1 MQEMLERLRAEG
13 LALIEGVSAVP
24 EAEKAK
30 VALFGRKGTLTL
42 QLRRLKDLPAERRP
56 AAGAALNALKQELK
70 GLLAA
75 RQAALVVQ
83 SDAGARADVDLS
95 LPGLPSAAAGSCHP
109 LPAIIKEICDIFH
122 GMGFTVA
129 EGPDVELDWY
139 NFTALNFPT
148 DHPAR
153 DSQDTFYINEKL
165 LLRTQTS
172 PVQVRTMEQREPPL
186 AVVVPGRVYR
196 NEAVDASHAAEFF
209 QIEGLYVDENVSLA
223 DLKTSVTQFIRT
235 LYGPD
240 TTIRFRPHYFPFT
253 EPSVEVDMRCFACG
267 GDGCN
272 VCGRTGW
279 IEIMG
284 AGMVH
289 PNVFTASGYDR
300 DAYTGFAFGLGIDR
314 IAMLRYGIDDIRLL
328 YENDLRFLHQFR
340 GVS

>member
-1 MQEMLERLRAEG
+1 MQDILERLRSEG
-13 LALIEGVSAVP
+13 LALVEGVSSLEDAD
-24 EAEKAK
+24 AAK
-30 VALFGRKGTLTL
+30 VALFGRKGSLTT
-42 QLRRLKDLPAERRP
+42 QLRGLKDLPAADRP
-56 AAGAALNALKQELK
+56 AAGAALNKLKMELEAR
-70 GLLAA
+70 LEERHAELEAA
-75 RQAALVVQ
+75 A
-83 SDAGARADVDLS
+83 DAVAGRGVDLS
-95 LPGLPSAAAGSCHP
+95 LPGLPPAASGSRHP
-109 LPAIIKEICDIFH
+109 LPDIIEEICGIFRS
-122 GMGFTVA
+122 MGFSVA

-139 NFTALNFPT
+139 NFTALNFPD

-153 DSQDTFYINEKL
+153 DIQDTFYIDDKR

-172 PVQVRTMEQREPPL
+172 PVQVRTMQRHAPPL

-196 NEAVDASHAAEFF
+196 NEAVDASHAAEFY
-209 QIEGLYVDENVSLA
+209 QIEGLYVDHDVSLA
-223 DLKTSVTQFIRT
+223 DLKTTVIQFIRT
-235 LYGPD
+235 LYGPE
-240 TTIRFRPHYFPFT
+240 TETRFRPHYFPFT

-267 GDGCN
+267 GEGCG

-289 PNVFTASGYDR
+289 PNVFAAAGYDR

-340 GVS
+340 GAN

>member
-1 MQEMLERLRAEG
+1 MQEMLARLRADG
-13 LALIEGVSAVP
+13 HALIEGISSVA

-30 VALFGRKGTLTL
+30 VALFGRKGALTL
-42 QLRRLKDLPAERRP
+42 QLRGLKDLPAEQRP
-56 AAGAALNALKQELK
+56 AAGAALNALRQELE
-70 GLLAA
+70 GLLDTSL
-75 RQAALVVQ
+75 AALVAEA
-83 SDAGARADVDLS
+83 DAGADVGVDLS
-95 LPGLPSAAAGSCHP
+95 LPGLPPAPAGSRHP
-109 LPAIIKEICDIFH
+109 LSTIIEEICDIFH

-139 NFTALNFPT
+139 NFTALNFPD

-153 DSQDTFYINEKL
+153 DIQDTFYINEKM

-223 DLKTSVTQFIRT
+223 DLKTTVTQFIRT
-235 LYGPD
+235 LYGPA

-272 VCGRTGW
+272 VCGKTGW

-289 PNVFTASGYDR
+289 PNVFVAAGYDR

-314 IAMLRYGIDDIRLL
+314 IAMLRYGINDIRLL